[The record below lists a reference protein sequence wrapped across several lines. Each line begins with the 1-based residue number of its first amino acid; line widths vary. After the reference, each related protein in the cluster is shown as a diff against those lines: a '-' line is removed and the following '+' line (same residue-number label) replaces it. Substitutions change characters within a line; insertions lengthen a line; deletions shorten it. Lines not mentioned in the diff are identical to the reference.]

1 MMEARNIPAKFRQVP
16 MHRKAYLKDP
26 YFDAPPKP
34 FTGWDYVLCVIAFFL
49 TGIACVP
56 ELTRLIIFAG
66 K

>member
-1 MMEARNIPAKFRQVP
+1 